1 MKKPQQHPQNQTWTE
16 RLTLLLLRIGIIH
29 WPRLRRMLALRHWLL
44 FPDRIIRQLTQ
55 AIMNRLPLP
64 PDPRR

>member
-1 MKKPQQHPQNQTWTE
+1 MKKTQPHPQNQTWME

-29 WPRLRRMLALRHWLL
+29 WPRLRRILAPKRWLL
-44 FPDRIIRQLTQ
+44 FPDRMNRRLTQ